1 MKINL
6 YPIPAFSDN
15 YLWLFNEPGSHLA
28 WVVDPGDAA
37 AVIAAL
43 AEHHLML
50 AGILVTH
57 HHGDH
62 VGGIADLLKHSPV
75 PVYGPSHSPASALF
89 SQTVKQGEHLQLG
102 HFSWE
107 VMAVPG
113 HTLEHI
119 AYYSA
124 EAGVLF
130 CGDTLFSAGCG
141 RLFEGTAEQM
151 FHSLQQFAALPDA
164 TQVCCAH
171 EYTLSNLRFA
181 VAAEPDN
188 TVIRQHQQH
197 CLQLREQQQPTLPS
211 SIGLEKQINPFLR
224 AVDVET
230 LAARR
235 RWKDDF

>member
-37 AVIAAL
+37 PIIAAL
-43 AEHHLML
+43 AEQHLTL

-62 VGGIADLLKHSPV
+62 VGGITDLVKHSPV
-75 PVYGPSHSPASALF
+75 PVYGPSNSPTVALF
-89 SQTVKQGEHLQLG
+89 THAMQHGEHIQLG

-107 VMAVPG
+107 VIAVPG
-113 HTLEHI
+113 HTLDHI

-124 EAGVLF
+124 EADVLF

-141 RLFEGTAEQM
+141 RLFEGNAEQM
-151 FHSLQQFAALPDA
+151 FHSLQQLAALPDA

-188 TVIRQHQQH
+188 VAITQHQQH
-197 CLQLREQQQPTLPS
+197 CLQLRELQQPTLPS